1 VIREKDI
8 EAKVVEWAK
17 KNGWLTFKFVSPS
30 QRGVPDRIFIKDGFI
45 VFIEFKAPGKKPTQL
60 QAHMIRKLRDAECE
74 VHVCDSVESACD
86 ALSL

>member
-8 EAKVVEWAK
+8 EKKVVDQAK
-17 KNGWLTFKFVSPS
+17 KHGWLVFKWVSPS
-30 QRGVPDRIFIKDGFI
+30 VRGVPDRIFIKDGTI

-60 QAHMIRKLRDAECE
+60 QAHTIKKLREHFMV
-74 VHVCDSVESACD
+74 VHVCDSVESAVD